1 MYVRTSLSQG
11 LRILSFDKETI
22 KHVSRE
28 KSLEEIFLT
37 TLFINYLLVLV
48 TYFLGLV
55 SGGFYLAG
63 REINMPVFLGILLI
77 YPFAFNF
84 VVYFLYGFFALVAE
98 VINPK
103 KYVEPLMSVGFHS
116 AIVYSFLIFIVAFV
130 SLYLGPAY
138 GIFVLSVFFAWFIYT
153 IFVSISELYRFTLPQ
168 TLIVLIVPFIVIGIA
183 VIFFSLFFPGLITK
197 MFLSVFA

>member
-1 MYVRTSLSQG
+1 MYIRTSLFQG
-11 LRILSFDKETI
+11 LKILSFDRETI
-22 KHVSRE
+22 RHVSRE

-63 REINMPVFLGILLI
+63 REINMPVFYGILLV

-84 VVYFLYGFFALVAE
+84 IVYFLYGFFALMAE

-103 KYVEPLMSVGFHS
+103 KHIEPLMSVGFHS
-116 AIVYSFLIFIVAFV
+116 AIVYSFLIFVVAFV
-130 SLYLGPAY
+130 SLFLGLAY
-138 GIFVLSVFFAWFIYT
+138 GVFVMSVFFAWFVYT
-153 IFVSISELYRFTLPQ
+153 LFVSISELYRFSLPQ
-168 TLIVLIVPFIVIGIA
+168 TLIVLILPFIIIGL
-183 VIFFSLFFPGLITK
+183 VFIFFSLFFPGLVTQVL
-197 MFLSVFA
+197 LSVFA